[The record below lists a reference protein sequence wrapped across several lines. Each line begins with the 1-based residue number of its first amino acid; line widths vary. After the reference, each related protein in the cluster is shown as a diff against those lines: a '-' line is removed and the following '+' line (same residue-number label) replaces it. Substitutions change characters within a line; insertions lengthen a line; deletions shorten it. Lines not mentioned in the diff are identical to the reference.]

1 MNYVSVIFVAT
12 TLGACASQP
21 LPMGAESVGTSLH
34 PSAAVAQCIAQK
46 WADRS
51 QQQVVSQTMMAN
63 NQSIDVYMPGQ
74 RPPDGAAATVRPSW
88 SPNNKTWVGYR
99 AGRGVNAA
107 NGSDATSAITA
118 CL

>member
-1 MNYVSVIFVAT
+1 MKYVCVIFVVAT
-12 TLGACASQP
+12 LDACASQP
-21 LPMGAESVGTSLH
+21 LPMSAESVGTSLH
-34 PSAAVAQCIAQK
+34 PSVAVAQCIAQK

-51 QQQVVSQTMMAN
+51 QQQVISQTMTAD
-63 NQSIDVYMPGQ
+63 NQAIDVYMPGQ

-99 AGRGVNAA
+99 AGSGANVA
-107 NGSDATSAITA
+107 NGRDATSAITA